1 MGTIGI
7 TAEGFAGSPEIE
19 VHQQEIT
26 FGDPLK
32 NMQIRRNRASN
43 LFGKVRNNNTKNYQG
58 FDYYASVG
66 TNTFAVADGEIVYIV
81 DTESSAYGRQA
92 VLKINDSKYFAF
104 YAHLSK
110 ISVGLNAKVKK
121 GDTIGQTGICTL
133 NAGHLHYWGVD
144 FPAVFLQTT
153 LLKQNFTPKTL
164 MQNHKARVEFLRL
177 IKIRQKQK
185 WILYGKNDNNLFHR
199 DLIVF
204 ILWNF

>member
-32 NMQIRRNRASN
+32 NMQIRHNRASN
-43 LFGKVRNNNTKNYQG
+43 LFGKVRNNNTKNHQG

-81 DTESSAYGRQA
+81 NTESSAYGRQA

-110 ISVGLNAKVKK
+110 ISVGLNAQVKK
-121 GDTIGQTGICTL
+121 GDTIGQTGISG
-133 NAGHLHYWGVD
+133 NAKSFTGQDQHLHFECRTPALLGRGLSGRFSPNNIVETKFYSQNPNAKSQGTCGV
-144 FPAVFLQTT
+144 
-153 LLKQNFTPKTL
+153 LKIDKNKTETK
-164 MQNHKARVEFLRL
+164 MD
-177 IKIRQKQK
+177 II
-185 WILYGKNDNNLFHR
+185 W
-199 DLIVF
+199 
-204 ILWNF
+204 

>member
-19 VHQQEIT
+19 VHQQEVT

-32 NMQIRRNRASN
+32 NMQIRHNRASN
-43 LFGKVRNNNTKNYQG
+43 LFGKVRNNNTKNHQG

-66 TNTFAVADGEIVYIV
+66 TNMFAVADGEIVYIV

-110 ISVGLNAKVKK
+110 ISVGLNAQVKK
-121 GDTIGQTGICTL
+121 
-133 NAGHLHYWGVD
+133 
-144 FPAVFLQTT
+144 
-153 LLKQNFTPKTL
+153 
-164 MQNHKARVEFLRL
+164 E
-177 IKIRQKQK
+177 
-185 WILYGKNDNNLFHR
+185 IL
-199 DLIVF
+199 
-204 ILWNF
+204 